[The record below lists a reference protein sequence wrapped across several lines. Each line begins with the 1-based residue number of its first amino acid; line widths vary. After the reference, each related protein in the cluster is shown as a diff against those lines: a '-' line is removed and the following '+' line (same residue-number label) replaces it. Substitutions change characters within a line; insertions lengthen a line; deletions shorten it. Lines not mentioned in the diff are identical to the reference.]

1 MYVGADAARFVGVYS
16 GRFKGA
22 DELEA
27 QLGLVWHRNVIEEII
42 AGGVVGSYQLRQAA
56 P

>member
-1 MYVGADAARFVGVYS
+1 MGAGPFSRFVGVYS

-27 QLGLVWHRNVIEEII
+27 QLGRVWHRTVIDEII
-42 AGGVVGSYQLRQAA
+42 AGGVRGSYELR
-56 P
+56 